1 MTAFLTKFRRE
12 IVLSAIGLSA
22 TVIGFAAGPAWGWRV
37 LGAFM
42 IAMAAWVAWSGSAA
56 FWIPGMRP
64 GFLTGKDALAAALA
78 SAAIGLVLVV
88 NAKDLGQ
95 WVHRTC
101 ATVALAAC
109 AGDPPCVNDR
119 VAAVPSPARN
129 VRAVRF
135 VRTCGAGPGGTHV
148 SIVAMG
154 QALSGEPGNVFIVD
168 GDADLTLL
176 WIDGKHL
183 AIAGTGDGNPVLQ
196 ETFLNGVRI
205 SYDRAR

>member
-1 MTAFLTKFRRE
+1 MTAFLGKFWRE
-12 IVLSAIGLSA
+12 IALSAIGFTA
-22 TVIGFAAGPAWGWRV
+22 TLIGFAAGPAWGWRV
-37 LGAFM
+37 LGGFM

-95 WVHRTC
+95 WVQRTC
-101 ATVALAAC
+101 ATAGLAAC
-109 AGDPPCVNDR
+109 AGEPPCVNDR
-119 VAAVPSPARN
+119 VAAVPSPART

-135 VRTCGAGPGGTHV
+135 RRTCGTGPGGTHV

-154 QALSGEPGNVFIVD
+154 QALSDEPGNVFIVD
-168 GDADLTLL
+168 GNADLALI

-183 AIAGTGDGNPVLQ
+183 AIAGAGKEKPRLQ

>member
-1 MTAFLTKFRRE
+1 MTAFLRKFWRE
-12 IVLSAIGLSA
+12 IALSAIGLCA
-22 TVIGFAAGPAWGWRV
+22 TLIGFAAGPAWGWRV
-37 LGAFM
+37 LGGFL

-64 GFLTGKDALAAALA
+64 GFLTGKDALAAALG
-78 SAAIGLVLVV
+78 SAAIGLVLMV
-88 NAKDLGQ
+88 NAKELGQ

-101 ATVALAAC
+101 TAVGLAAC

-135 VRTCGAGPGGTHV
+135 FRTCGTGRGATHV

-168 GDADLTLL
+168 GDADLALL

-183 AIAGTGDGNPVLQ
+183 AIAGAGNAKPVLQ